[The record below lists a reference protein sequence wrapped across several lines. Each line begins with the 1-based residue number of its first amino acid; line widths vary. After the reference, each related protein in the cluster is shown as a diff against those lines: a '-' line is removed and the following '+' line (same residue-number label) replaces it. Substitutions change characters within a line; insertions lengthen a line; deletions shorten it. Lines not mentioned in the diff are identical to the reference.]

1 MEDKMENENNEDEI
15 ETDVEDVNWLA
26 PADVNWW

>member
-1 MEDKMENENNEDEI
+1 MENENNEDEI
-15 ETDVEDVNWLA
+15 ETYETDVEDVNWLA